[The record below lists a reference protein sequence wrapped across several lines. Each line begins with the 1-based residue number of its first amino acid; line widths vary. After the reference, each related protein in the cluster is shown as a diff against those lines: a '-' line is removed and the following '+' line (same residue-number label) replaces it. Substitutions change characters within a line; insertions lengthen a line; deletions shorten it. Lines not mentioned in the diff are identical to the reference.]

1 LAFRDAFE
9 AAAALLSACRTA
21 QPWDD
26 AALDLLISQN
36 SPVLFSHVIEPLC
49 DSFDAADT
57 AAYVALFSQVI
68 QRVTAPPLAAAALR
82 RRYAQVV
89 RTTERFRGDAADV
102 VVLSRVTLGA
112 DLAVTSVLLDAAKQ
126 RFPQARIHFA
136 APAKNFDLFDADP
149 RLHHLPVGYQRHG
162 TLAARIE
169 AGMRLTALLPPG
181 ALVIDPDSRL
191 SQLGLLPLGAD
202 PARYLLFESRTYG
215 RDSDHSL
222 GTLAAQWAGDILGV
236 ESAKRYFHTLSAPLL
251 PAGEH
256 AITVSLGTGENP
268 AKRIAGPFEANLLES
283 LAAAGRPVVVD
294 LGAGGEEEDRVR
306 AAVSALPGSLAH
318 RVRLFSGSFARF
330 AATIAK
336 SAFYTGY
343 DSSGQHAA
351 AAAGTPRATVF
362 VGYASERFLNRWRA

>member
-1 LAFRDAFE
+1 MAFRDVFE

-21 QPWDD
+21 QPWDG

-49 DSFDAADT
+49 DSFDANDS
-57 AAYVALFSQVI
+57 AAYVALFSHVI
-68 QRVTAPPLAAAALR
+68 ERVSPAYPARTLR
-82 RRYAQVV
+82 QRYAHVA
-89 RTTERFRGDAADV
+89 RTTERFNGDAADV

-126 RFPQARIHFA
+126 RFPHARIHFA

-169 AGMRLTALLPPG
+169 AGIRLAMLLPPG

-191 SQLGLLPLGAD
+191 SQLGLLPVVAD
-202 PARYLLFESRTYG
+202 PARHLLFESRTAG
-215 RDSDHSL
+215 GEGQDSL
-222 GTLAAQWAGDILGV
+222 ATLAARWAANVLGI
-236 ESAKRYFHTLSAPLL
+236 EQAQRYFHTRAAPLL
-251 PAGEH
+251 PAAER
-256 AITVSLGTGENP
+256 AITLSFGTGGNA
-268 AKRIAGPFEANLLES
+268 AKRITGPFEADLLAS

-306 AAVSALPGSLAH
+306 AAVSQLPGALAH
-318 RVRLFSGSFARF
+318 RVKLFSGSFARF
-330 AATIAK
+330 AATVAE
-336 SAFYTGY
+336 SSFYVGY

-362 VGYASERFLNRWRA
+362 AGYASERFLARWRA